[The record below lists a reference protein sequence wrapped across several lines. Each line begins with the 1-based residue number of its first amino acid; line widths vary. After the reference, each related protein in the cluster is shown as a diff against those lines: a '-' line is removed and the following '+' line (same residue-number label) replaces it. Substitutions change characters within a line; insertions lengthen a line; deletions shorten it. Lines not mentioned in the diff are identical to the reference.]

1 VANFGHSHVFR
12 SDDGAIL
19 WQDIDKGQLPDAPH
33 HSMAIPRDAPNTI
46 YVCGDAVVFV
56 STDAGR
62 TWMNLTRNLPSVMVV
77 DLFYQLRDGSL
88 SAATYGRSMWR
99 LRVK

>member
-1 VANFGHSHVFR
+1 LVRKHRQSISKR
-12 SDDGAIL
+12 
-19 WQDIDKGQLPDAPH
+19 DAPH
-33 HSMAIPRDAPNTI
+33 HSIAIPRDALNTI
-46 YVCGDAVVFV
+46 YVGGDAGVFV

-62 TWMNLTRNLPSVMVV
+62 TWMNHTRNLPSVMVV